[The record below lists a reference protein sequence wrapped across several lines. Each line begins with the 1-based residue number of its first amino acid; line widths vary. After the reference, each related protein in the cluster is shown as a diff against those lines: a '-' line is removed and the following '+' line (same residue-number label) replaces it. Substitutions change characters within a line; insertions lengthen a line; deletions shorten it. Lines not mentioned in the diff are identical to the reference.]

1 MLDEP
6 EISPRLAL
14 VGARAFRGAMCN
26 EELVTDLLTR
36 LPHDVSLWEIAR
48 EVEFIAGVREGVDQ
62 LEQGAGVEIDE
73 VEKMIGSWTTK

>member
-1 MLDEP
+1 M
-6 EISPRLAL
+6 
-14 VGARAFRGAMCN
+14 GTGAFREFMSN
-26 EELVTDLLTR
+26 KELVTDLLTR
-36 LPHDVSLWEIAR
+36 LPHDVSLREIAR